1 MAADNKISKVQ
12 ELVYEIRVGDVM
24 RDDVIIVV
32 PNSMMSELG
41 KIMRERRISGTPVVD
56 NGKLVGIISI
66 DDFIRWLAERE
77 DDCPVAR
84 KMTKDVQTLYPD
96 EPLVHAV
103 NRFEKF
109 GYGRFPVIDRDN
121 QKLRGIITRGAIVA
135 GLLKKLDI
143 DHFEEEELN
152 HQRMRHLI
160 GDIFADKIAFFF
172 QYDVAGHDF
181 NHAGESAS
189 RLKRTLKRLGL
200 DPQIVRRVAIATYE
214 AEMNL
219 IIYTDGGRIRV
230 RVEPEEILV
239 RVEDSGPGIPDIEEA
254 LRPGYSTAPEWVRE
268 LGFGAGMGLDN
279 IRKCASKMGLRSR
292 VGKGTQLRIYVS
304 TEEGDASE
312 AN

>member
-1 MAADNKISKVQ
+1 VATDKRISKVQ

-24 RDDVIIVV
+24 RDDVITVG

-41 KIMRERRISGTPVVD
+41 KILREKRISGTPVVD
-56 NGKLVGIISI
+56 RRKLMGIISI
-66 DDFIRWLAERE
+66 DDFIRWLSERE

-109 GYGRFPVIDRDN
+109 GYGRFPVVDRDSLR
-121 QKLRGIITRGAIVA
+121 LRGIITRGAIVA

-143 DHFEEEELN
+143 DHFEEEQVN
-152 HQRMRHLI
+152 RQRMRHLV

-172 QYDVAGHDF
+172 QYNVAGHDF
-181 NHAGESAS
+181 NRAGESAS
-189 RLKRTLKRLGL
+189 RLKRTLKRLGV
-200 DPQIVRRVAIATYE
+200 DPQVVRRVAIATYE

-230 RVEPEEILV
+230 RVEPDEILV
-239 RVEDSGPGIPDIEEA
+239 RVEDSGPGIPDIEKA

-279 IRKCASKMGLRSR
+279 IRKCASRMGLRSR

-304 TEEGDASE
+304 TEDGAASE